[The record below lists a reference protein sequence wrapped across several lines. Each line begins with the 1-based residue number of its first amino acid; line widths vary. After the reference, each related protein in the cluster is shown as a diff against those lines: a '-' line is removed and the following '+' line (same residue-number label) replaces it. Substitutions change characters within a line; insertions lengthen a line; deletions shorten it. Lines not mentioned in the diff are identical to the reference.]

1 MIIKAV
7 ESRGR
12 AVERKQE
19 VEGRLC
25 VLKLQ
30 RNANIWSI
38 YTIQTIWRFKLQIT
52 QFRILIILLFEF
64 TFLAFCDDIVHRYR
78 EVYKYI

>member
-1 MIIKAV
+1 MITKAV
-7 ESRGR
+7 ESKGR

-52 QFRILIILLFEF
+52 QFRILIILLLEF
-64 TFLAFCDDIVHRYR
+64 TLLGSRDDIVHRYR
-78 EVYKYI
+78 EVYKFI

>member
-1 MIIKAV
+1 MITKAV
-7 ESRGR
+7 ESEGR

-25 VLKLQ
+25 VLISQ

-38 YTIQTIWRFKLQIT
+38 YAIQTIWRFKLQII
-52 QFRILIILLFEF
+52 QFGILVILLFEF
-64 TFLAFCDDIVHRYR
+64 TLLGFRDDIVHPYR
-78 EVYKYI
+78 EV

>member
-7 ESRGR
+7 ESKGR

-25 VLKLQ
+25 VLTLQ

-38 YTIQTIWRFKLQIT
+38 YTIQTIRRFQASNYTIRN
-52 QFRILIILLFEF
+52 FNNPLI
-64 TFLAFCDDIVHRYR
+64 
-78 EVYKYI
+78 